1 MQDSKAVSFIEH
13 IDGLKIY
20 NLNEFELISAEW
32 MLIDRNDG
40 FKIIEAGRYWKM
52 VELNELPIEP
62 IDEELISE
70 SDSRDKE
77 FVDGCVFTPTSDDDI
92 YI

>member
-1 MQDSKAVSFIEH
+1 ME
-13 IDGLKIY
+13 
-20 NLNEFELISAEW
+20 
-32 MLIDRNDG
+32 
-40 FKIIEAGRYWKM
+40 
-52 VELNELPIEP
+52 ELNELPIEP